1 MMLNQIPDPQTALPL
16 VITDAGRQAAVAAN
30 NAGLQLNLTEIALGR
45 GLWQPDSHS
54 TGLQDEIKRLPNLGG
69 SSVVPDMLHLTITD
83 DSNDVYA
90 LGEFGLYTDTGV
102 LFALYS
108 QSENISEKVAESILM
123 ISADMQ
129 LDTVPPGSVTI
140 EGNNFQYPLATPE
153 HPGILRD
160 APADGRQYLRQLED
174 WTPLVAFIPGM
185 ILMWAGTEAQVPE
198 GWQLCNGQGT
208 TRDGIPVPNLLNRM
222 VMGAGSDYGLGQTG
236 GATSATTSSSGSHSH
251 AITVNAAGAHNHT
264 VTVNPTTL
272 SISQMPSHSH
282 SQVNKMQNWDYG
294 TNNMPYTVGGHT
306 VHADKTG
313 NHTRSTGGSAS
324 HTHTT
329 SCNTTGSHTHT
340 ASCATSGVHT
350 HTVST
355 LPPYY
360 ALAYIIKV

>member
-1 MMLNQIPDPQTALPL
+1 MMLNQTPDPQTALPL
-16 VITDAGRQAAVAAN
+16 VITDAGREAAVAAS
-30 NAGLQLNLTEIALGR
+30 NAGLQLNLSEIALGR
-45 GLWQPDSHS
+45 GRWQPDSGS

-69 SSVVPDMLHLTITD
+69 SSVVPDMLHQTITD
-83 DSNDVYA
+83 DSNDAYV

-108 QSENISEKVAESILM
+108 QLENISEKVTESILM
-123 ISADMQ
+123 ISADMK

-153 HPGILRD
+153 HPGILQD
-160 APADGRQYLRQLED
+160 APTDGRQYLRQLEG
-174 WTPLVAFIPGM
+174 WAPLVAFIPGM
-185 ILMWAGTEAQVPE
+185 ILMWAGTEAQIPE

-222 VMGAGSDYGLGQTG
+222 IIGAGADYSHGRTG
-236 GATSATTSSSGSHSH
+236 GATQATTSSSGSHSH
-251 AITVNAAGAHNHT
+251 AITVNAAGAHSHT

-282 SQVNKMQNWDYG
+282 HQVNNMMHYDYG
-294 TNNMPYTVGGHT
+294 TWDQPYTSGGNVYHGDET
-306 VHADKTG
+306 SNK
-313 NHTRSTGGSAS
+313 TRSTGGS
-324 HTHTT
+324 
-329 SCNTTGSHTHT
+329 GSHTHT
-340 ASCATSGVHT
+340 ASCSTTGNHTHTASCVTSGVHT

-360 ALAYIIKV
+360 ALAYIIKL